1 MDRGRRL
8 FSGFEYR
15 KNHEISKAQENGMVG
30 KSTRRILDSGASF
43 ALNHSKDKISP
54 NKVLCQIQE
63 GQGCFEI
70 WGTGQRIEREM

>member
-30 KSTRRILDSGASF
+30 KSTRRILLLDSGASF

-54 NKVLCQIQE
+54 CQIQE